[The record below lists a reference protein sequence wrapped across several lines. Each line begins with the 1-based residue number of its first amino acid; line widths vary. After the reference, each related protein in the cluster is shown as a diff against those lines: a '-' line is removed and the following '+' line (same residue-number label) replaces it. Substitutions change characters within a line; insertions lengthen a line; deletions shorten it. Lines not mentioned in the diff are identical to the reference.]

1 MVPSP
6 GSPQAPCFPQCVQW
20 ILENQLDNGS
30 WGHNK
35 VDSSADKKETILATL
50 ACVIALKKWD
60 VGPAHII
67 RGIDGNAT
75 TYQCYSNGF
84 IVMI

>member
-30 WGHNK
+30 WGHNE

-60 VGPAHII
+60 VGPAHITK
-67 RGIDGNAT
+67 GIDAM
-75 TYQCYSNGF
+75 QPPISA
-84 IVMI
+84 ILMVLLS

>member
-30 WGHNK
+30 WGHSET
-35 VDSSADKKETILATL
+35 DSLADKETILATL
-50 ACVIALKKWD
+50 ACAIALKKWD
-60 VGPAHII
+60 VGSVHITK
-67 RGIDGNAT
+67 GIDDAF
-75 TYQCYSNGF
+75 TYHSACYSNGF
-84 IVMI
+84 IFMV